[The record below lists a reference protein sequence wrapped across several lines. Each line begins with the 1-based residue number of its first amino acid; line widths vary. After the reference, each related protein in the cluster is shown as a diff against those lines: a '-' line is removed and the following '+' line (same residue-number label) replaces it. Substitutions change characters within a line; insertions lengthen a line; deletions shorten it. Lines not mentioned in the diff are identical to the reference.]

1 MANDTQ
7 KKDAKTV
14 KLGTHRSENA
24 GIIAVVPADEH

>member
-14 KLGTHRSENA
+14 KLSTHGSENA
-24 GIIAVVPADEH
+24 GIIAIVPVDEH